1 MERFGLSSYNWPND
15 DQHGVG
21 RTSQKATVVF
31 PNGAGL
37 GVTWATTLLTEAGA
51 VVGLEARGLR
61 NFFLHNQSNRGGS
74 CNGCGITIYAPNLNL
89 VKDPRW

>member
-1 MERFGLSSYNWPND
+1 MERFGLPSYNWLND

-21 RTSQKATVVF
+21 RTSQKATVF

-37 GVTWATTLLTEAGA
+37 GATWAKTLLAEAGA
-51 VVGLEARGLR
+51 VLGLEARGLH

-74 CNGCGITIYAPNLNL
+74 CNGCGITIYGPNLNL